1 MSSTK
6 INIFLTG
13 ATGYIGGSVL
23 TSLLQHPNASNF
35 NITTLIR
42 GGDDERV
49 KKLASL
55 NVTPLIG
62 SNDSFDIIEKAASES
77 HVTIHTANS
86 ADDLPSTKAIISGLN
101 KRTKQTGKPAIY
113 IHTSGT
119 GVISED
125 VRGKKGSGIVFS
137 DLNPDQING
146 LADKQPHRNVDLLII
161 NAADGNPLL
170 KTAIV
175 LPPTI
180 YGIGT
185 GPFNRDSV
193 QLPLLVR
200 AAIKRHKAE
209 TIGRGEATWNNVH
222 IADLAD
228 AFVIIFDQLVATYG
242 PDAKPNAQPSPYL
255 TTGREGYYFAE
266 NGQHTWRQLSEK
278 IGEVLYKKKIA
289 TSPEVTS
296 FPEDE
301 VESSLWGKDSW
312 YVVGSESN
320 SKAERVRKLGWKPHQ
335 PSLLDSVEEQADFLI
350 NNSQK

>member
-13 ATGYIGGSVL
+13 ATGYIGGSIL

-35 NITTLIR
+35 NITALIR

-86 ADDLPSTKAIISGLN
+86 ANDLPSTKAIISGLN

-113 IHTSGT
+113 IHTSGA
-119 GVISED
+119 GVVAED

-146 LADKQPHRNVDLLII
+146 LGDEQPHRNVDVFII
-161 NAADGNPLL
+161 NAADANPLL

-175 LPPTI
+175 LPPLV
-180 YGIGT
+180 YGTGT
-185 GPFNRDSV
+185 GPFNRDSI
-193 QLPLLVR
+193 QIPLLLR
-200 AAIKRHKAE
+200 TAIKRHKAE
-209 TIGRGEATWNNVH
+209 AVGPGEATMNNVH
-222 IADLAD
+222 IGDLVD
-228 AFVIIFDQLVATYG
+228 AFVIIFDQLVAVYG
-242 PDAKPNAQPSPYL
+242 PDAKPNVQPSQYL

-266 NGQHTWRQLSEK
+266 NGKHTWRQLSEK
-278 IGEVLYKKKIA
+278 IGEVLYKKKLV

-296 FPEDE
+296 FPEDD
-301 VESSLWGKDSW
+301 VDSSLFTKDKW
-312 YVVGSESN
+312 YLVGSQSN
-320 SKAERVRKLGWKPHQ
+320 SKAERLRKLGWKPHR
-335 PSLLDSVEEQADFLI
+335 PSILDSVEEQADILI
-350 NNSQK
+350 NNPQK